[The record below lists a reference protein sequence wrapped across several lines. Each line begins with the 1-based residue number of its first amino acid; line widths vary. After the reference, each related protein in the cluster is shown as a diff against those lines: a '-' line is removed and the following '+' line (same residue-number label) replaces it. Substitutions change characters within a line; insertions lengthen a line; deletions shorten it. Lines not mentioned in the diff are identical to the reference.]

1 MESIHIAGIYIPE
14 RAEKSAEVQEILT
27 RYGCSIKTRLGIHIT
42 GEEAAQEGGL
52 MLLELCG
59 APEEFERMITKL
71 KSIEGIHIQ
80 RMLFPK
86 GEAAK

>member
-1 MESIHIAGIYIPE
+1 MDSIHIAGIYIPE
-14 RAEKSAEVQEILT
+14 REEKSAEVQEILT

-42 GEEAAQEGGL
+42 GDTATQGGGL

-59 APEEFERMITKL
+59 APEEFERMINKL
-71 KSIEGIHIQ
+71 KSIDGIHIQ

-86 GEAAK
+86 G